1 MNQKTTIQIFCQ
13 INPSE
18 DPEKVKLAV
27 NNIFPDMEL
36 EVSETQIVGKTNNF
50 SVLSPISKS
59 IHEKNIKNTYQRILK
74 NNNDGDSTWFYLNKQ
89 AAFVN
94 SVALCSEEN
103 ESSLGPIKVVLRS
116 NDIEPVSY
124 THLTLPTTPYV

>member
-18 DPEKVKLAV
+18 DPEKVKSAI
-27 NNIFPDMEL
+27 NNIFPEMEL
-36 EVSETQIVGKTNNF
+36 EVSDTQIVGKTNNF

-94 SVALCSEEN
+94 SVALCSEAN
-103 ESSLGPIKVVLRS
+103 ESSLGPIKIVLRS
-116 NDIEPVSY
+116 NDFEQVIESI
-124 THLTLPTTPYV
+124 TN

>member
-27 NNIFPDMEL
+27 NNIFPEMEL
-36 EVSETQIVGKTNNF
+36 EVSDTQIVGKTNNF

-94 SVALCSEEN
+94 TVALCSEAN

-116 NDIEPVSY
+116 NDIEQVIESI
-124 THLTLPTTPYV
+124 TN

>member
-27 NNIFPDMEL
+27 NNIFPEMEL
-36 EVSETQIVGKTNNF
+36 EVSDTQIVGKTNNF

-94 SVALCSEEN
+94 SVALCSETN

-116 NDIEPVSY
+116 NDIEQVIESI
-124 THLTLPTTPYV
+124 TN

>member
-27 NNIFPDMEL
+27 NNIFPEMEL
-36 EVSETQIVGKTNNF
+36 EVSDTQIVGKTNNF

-94 SVALCSEEN
+94 SVALCSEAN

-116 NDIEPVSY
+116 NDIEQVIESI
-124 THLTLPTTPYV
+124 TN

>member
-1 MNQKTTIQIFCQ
+1 MNQKTTIQVFCQ

-27 NNIFPDMEL
+27 NNIFPEMEL
-36 EVSETQIVGKTNNF
+36 EVSDTQIVGKTNNF

-94 SVALCSEEN
+94 TVALCSEAN
-103 ESSLGPIKVVLRS
+103 ESSLGPIKVILRS
-116 NDIEPVSY
+116 NDIEQVIESI
-124 THLTLPTTPYV
+124 TN

>member
-27 NNIFPDMEL
+27 NNIFPEMEL
-36 EVSETQIVGKTNNF
+36 EVSDTQIVGKTNNF

-94 SVALCSEEN
+94 SVALCSEAN
-103 ESSLGPIKVVLRS
+103 ESSLGPIKIVLRS
-116 NDIEPVSY
+116 NDIEQVIESI
-124 THLTLPTTPYV
+124 TN

>member
-27 NNIFPDMEL
+27 NNIFPEMEL
-36 EVSETQIVGKTNNF
+36 EVSDTQIVGKTNNF

-94 SVALCSEEN
+94 SVALCSEAN

-116 NDIEPVSY
+116 NNIEQVIDSI
-124 THLTLPTTPYV
+124 TN

>member
-50 SVLSPISKS
+50 SILSPISRS

-94 SVALCSEEN
+94 SVALCSEAN

-116 NDIEPVSY
+116 NDIEQVIESI
-124 THLTLPTTPYV
+124 TN

>member
-36 EVSETQIVGKTNNF
+36 EVSDTQIVGKTNNF

-94 SVALCSEEN
+94 SVALCSEAN

-116 NDIEPVSY
+116 NDIEQVIESI
-124 THLTLPTTPYV
+124 TN

>member
-36 EVSETQIVGKTNNF
+36 EVSDTQIVGKTNNF

-59 IHEKNIKNTYQRILK
+59 IHEKNSKNTYQRILK

-94 SVALCSEEN
+94 TVALCSEAN
-103 ESSLGPIKVVLRS
+103 ESSLGPIKIVLRS
-116 NDIEPVSY
+116 NNIEQAIDS
-124 THLTLPTTPYV
+124 LTN

>member
-36 EVSETQIVGKTNNF
+36 EVSETQIVGKTNSF

-94 SVALCSEEN
+94 SVALCSEAN

-116 NDIEPVSY
+116 NDIEQVIESI
-124 THLTLPTTPYV
+124 TN

>member
-1 MNQKTTIQIFCQ
+1 MNQKTTIQIFCE

-18 DPEKVKLAV
+18 DSEKVKLAV
-27 NNIFPDMEL
+27 SNIFPDMEL
-36 EVSETQIVGKTNNF
+36 EISETDISGKTNNF
-50 SVLSPISKS
+50 STLSQISKS

-94 SVALCSEEN
+94 TVALCSDAN
-103 ESSLGPIKVVLRS
+103 ESSLGPIKVILRS
-116 NDIEPVSY
+116 NNIEQVIDSI
-124 THLTLPTTPYV
+124 TN

>member
-1 MNQKTTIQIFCQ
+1 MNQKTTIQLFCE

-18 DPEKVKLAV
+18 DPDKVKIAV

-36 EVSETQIVGKTNNF
+36 EISETEISGKTNNF
-50 SVLSPISKS
+50 SILSKISKS

-74 NNNDGDSTWFYLNKQ
+74 NNNDGESTWFYLNKQ

-94 SVALCSEEN
+94 TVALCSEAN
-103 ESSLGPIKVVLRS
+103 ESSLGPIKVILRS
-116 NDIEPVSY
+116 NDIEQVIASI
-124 THLTLPTTPYV
+124 TN

>member
-27 NNIFPDMEL
+27 NNIFPDIEL
-36 EVSETQIVGKTNNF
+36 EISETQIVGKTNNY
-50 SVLSPISKS
+50 SVLSQISKS

-94 SVALCSEEN
+94 TVALCSEAN
-103 ESSLGPIKVVLRS
+103 ESSLGPIKVILRS
-116 NDIEPVSY
+116 NDIEQVIESI
-124 THLTLPTTPYV
+124 TN

>member
-1 MNQKTTIQIFCQ
+1 MNQKTTIQLFCE

-18 DPEKVKLAV
+18 DPDKVKIAV

-36 EVSETQIVGKTNNF
+36 EISETEISGKTNNF
-50 SVLSPISKS
+50 SILSKISKS

-74 NNNDGDSTWFYLNKQ
+74 NNNDGESTWFYLNKQ

-94 SVALCSEEN
+94 TVALCSEAN
-103 ESSLGPIKVVLRS
+103 ESSLGPIKVILRS
-116 NDIEPVSY
+116 NDIEQVIESI
-124 THLTLPTTPYV
+124 TN

>member
-27 NNIFPDMEL
+27 NNIFPEMEL
-36 EVSETQIVGKTNNF
+36 EVSDTQIVGKTNNF

-94 SVALCSEEN
+94 SVALCSEAN
-103 ESSLGPIKVVLRS
+103 ESSLGPIKVILCS
-116 NDIEPVSY
+116 NDIEQVVDS
-124 THLTLPTTPYV
+124 LTN

>member
-36 EVSETQIVGKTNNF
+36 EVTATQIVGNTNNF
-50 SVLSPISKS
+50 SALSQISKS

-94 SVALCSEEN
+94 TVALCSEAN

-116 NDIEPVSY
+116 NDIEQVIESI
-124 THLTLPTTPYV
+124 TN

>member
-1 MNQKTTIQIFCQ
+1 MNQKTTIQVFCQ

-27 NNIFPDMEL
+27 NNIFPDIKL
-36 EVSETQIVGKTNNF
+36 ETFDTEITGKPNNF
-50 SVLSPISKS
+50 SVLSQISKS

-74 NNNDGDSTWFYLNKQ
+74 NNNDGESTWFYLNKQ

-94 SVALCSEEN
+94 TVALCSEAN
-103 ESSLGPIKVVLRS
+103 ESSLGPIKVILRS
-116 NDIEPVSY
+116 NDIEQVIESI
-124 THLTLPTTPYV
+124 TN

>member
-18 DPEKVKLAV
+18 DPEKVKSAI
-27 NNIFPDMEL
+27 NNIFPEIEL
-36 EVSETQIVGKTNNF
+36 EISETDISGKTNNF
-50 SVLSPISKS
+50 SALSQISKS

-94 SVALCSEEN
+94 TVALCSDAN
-103 ESSLGPIKVVLRS
+103 ESSLGPIKVILRS
-116 NDIEPVSY
+116 NNIEQVIDSI
-124 THLTLPTTPYV
+124 TN

>member
-1 MNQKTTIQIFCQ
+1 MNQNTTIHIFCQ
-13 INPSE
+13 INPCE

-27 NNIFPDMEL
+27 NNIFPEIEL
-36 EVSETQIVGKTNNF
+36 EVSDTQIVGKTNNF

-94 SVALCSEEN
+94 SVALCSEAN

-116 NDIEPVSY
+116 NDIEQVIESI
-124 THLTLPTTPYV
+124 TN